1 MDLALSITSL
11 WSRFYFSFI
20 YFFTKFLEHEKRM
33 CVECHGRVTQGV
45 GKDRRER
52 RAVCRGVHMYAHVR
66 AYTRRSSQDQ
76 QLMDIFP

>member
-1 MDLALSITSL
+1 
-11 WSRFYFSFI
+11 
-20 YFFTKFLEHEKRM
+20 M